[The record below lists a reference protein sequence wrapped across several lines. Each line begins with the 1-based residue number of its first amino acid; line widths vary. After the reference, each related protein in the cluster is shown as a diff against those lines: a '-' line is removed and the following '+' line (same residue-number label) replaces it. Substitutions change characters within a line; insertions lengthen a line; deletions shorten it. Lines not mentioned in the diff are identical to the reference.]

1 MVTFLLND
9 FADLVSFSSNSI
21 EFHIF
26 GNKAEGKHFKVL
38 KRTRSSLYDFVLFGS
53 AKELNI
59 SWNCYDRLHLGRLH
73 LFLFYLKI
81 LNELY

>member
-1 MVTFLLND
+1 LATFLLND

-26 GNKAEGKHFKVL
+26 GNIAEGKHSRVL
-38 KRTRSSLYDFVLFGS
+38 KRILSSFYDFVLFGS

-59 SWNCYDRLHLGRLH
+59 SWKEAGR
-73 LFLFYLKI
+73 FS
-81 LNELY
+81 